1 MQDKDWTCKKCTLV
15 NVPAM
20 LACAACGGSKL
31 RSISS
36 IEETT
41 LKKGEFWSCVKC
53 TLKNSL
59 SDNICGACKT
69 PRNMTNPGNNLVNIL
84 LFLRLAF
91 LLYSENLHSFFGS

>member
-15 NVPAM
+15 NAPTM

-59 SDNICGACKT
+59 SDNICGACKS
-69 PRNMTNPGNNLVNIL
+69 PKNVTNPGNNLINTISYPTIEYHVISNY
-84 LFLRLAF
+84 FTD
-91 LLYSENLHSFFGS
+91 